1 MLIRVGCFAQF
12 RASGSAVRGG
22 AEAIVCAVPPAA
34 SAEGRYGQMAVAR
47 IVGRSMFVEGA
58 RAQVHP
64 APELHGRLPRVREWN
79 RSTAGC
85 GWDAFPADVLARY
98 TELHGCEDLVD
109 GVRTCVETLSEPA
122 KHRRFGRTASNQR
135 TVIAVTSRYL
145 VWASADETEGAVAA
159 ARLSEIE
166 TREYRSTLIE
176 DTGLD
181 VVGFRLGATE
191 RESWFLPIDEGADGR
206 DFRSQLQRA
215 IAVASGHH

>member
-1 MLIRVGCFAQF
+1 MAMGPTDWACTSGCIIVPSPN
-12 RASGSAVRGG
+12 RASPVRQPPFPRSRAAPSAMHN
-22 AEAIVCAVPPAA
+22 AA
-34 SAEGRYGQMAVAR
+34 
-47 IVGRSMFVEGA
+47 
-58 RAQVHP
+58 
-64 APELHGRLPRVREWN
+64 APHM
-79 RSTAGC
+79 C
-85 GWDAFPADVLARY
+85 
-98 TELHGCEDLVD
+98 VD
-109 GVRTCVETLSEPA
+109 GVLTCVETLSEPA
-122 KHRRFGRTASNQR
+122 QHRRFGRTASNQR